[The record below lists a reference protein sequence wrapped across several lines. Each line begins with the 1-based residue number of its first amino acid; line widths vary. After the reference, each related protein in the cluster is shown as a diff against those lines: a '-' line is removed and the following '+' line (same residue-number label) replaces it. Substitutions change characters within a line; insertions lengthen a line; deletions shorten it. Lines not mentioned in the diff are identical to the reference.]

1 MEHLHLHTE
10 GSSLD
15 GLGRT
20 EDLIL
25 HAKKS
30 GSKVLAITDHGT
42 LSNIVRFQNACQ
54 KHDMLWV
61 FGMEIYFK
69 HETWNGHLTV
79 LCRGQE
85 GFNNLVKL
93 HNLSQVRV
101 GKFLVFD
108 DLLAYREGLVVLSGC
123 PASPLQRLNKAEAIE
138 LARRFKEAFVDN
150 FYIETMLNPE
160 MPETFQRSMLLADA
174 LNTTCVLTNDVHY
187 ALAEDSDLHN
197 ILTNI
202 NADYSYSSKSN
213 YLTSDDDIYERAST
227 MNIARETINELLANT
242 KKLATSLANE
252 TITIQ
257 AKAKL
262 PHFTEGN
269 EKLRKLVCEGVIA
282 RGFSDISE
290 LGEQAKERLEYEL
303 SVIEKL
309 GFESYFL
316 VLQDIAAFCEDK
328 KICMG
333 YGRGS
338 GVASLVLYLLK
349 VTNIN
354 PLVFNLSFE
363 RFLNSI
369 RKEPPDVDLDFAS
382 NRRGEVVKWMQ
393 VKYNAMQVAT
403 NSYFHHASLA
413 RELCRYYKIDK
424 STTAQLA
431 AGEQL
436 DSALIPASVKSQF
449 LRAYYL
455 MLNQQR
461 HKSRHAGGVVIIN
474 KEDVVPYTILE
485 GEKVIVWSEGSERE
499 LSQAGFVKFDLLG
512 IEALN
517 IVAELREY
525 EMIKD
530 FNDIKTIEAFR
541 AGNTKGVFQF
551 SGAGFTQFTIEA
563 QPRTFEDLIA
573 INALYRAAN
582 TKQRDNYTKQT
593 RMFNIKEIDEIL
605 APTRGYI
612 VYQEQVMS
620 LVALVT
626 GGDLEQADL
635 ARRLISK
642 PKLNDSDYV
651 AKFMSLKDKFL
662 ASSLPQPIIKT
673 LWDDI
678 VEHSGYSFNKSHA
691 TAYAALA
698 FEMMYHKVHYPERFT
713 LACLNQDRNNT
724 QAHILQAI
732 LLGFEFELPSANSSA
747 DFVLKNDKTISCPLW
762 VIKGLSYETAKA
774 IEYIRAERDFTDK
787 KDFVERCGK
796 RIARK
801 NIVALIEKIGG
812 FDRSLMLFVL
822 GEKEL
827 DTSVLD
833 VLIPARG
840 FMKRMEKENERGLGY
855 ALVAG
860 IEERDKGKGTY
871 YVYNLFPDRKAWAS
885 SKHEIGSEISFL
897 QGERGRIVVLS
908 EVKNAR

>member
-1 MEHLHLHTE
+1 MEHLHLHSE
-10 GSSLD
+10 GSLLD

-25 HAKKS
+25 HAKNF
-30 GSKVLAITDHGT
+30 GAEVLAITDHGT

-54 KHDMLWV
+54 RHGMKWV

-69 HETWNGHLTV
+69 HEIWAGHLTV
-79 LCRGQE
+79 LSRGQE

-93 HNLSQVRV
+93 HNLSQTRV
-101 GKFLVFD
+101 GKFLVFE
-108 DLLAYREGLVVLSGC
+108 DLLAYKAGLVVLSGC

-150 FYIETMLNPE
+150 FYIEAMLNPD
-160 MPETFQRSMLLADA
+160 MPETFQRSMLLANA

-197 ILTNI
+197 ILTTI

-213 YLTSDDDIYERAST
+213 YLTRDDDMYERASA
-227 MNIARETINELLANT
+227 MNIARETISKLLANT

-262 PHFTEGN
+262 PHFEHSN
-269 EKLRKLVCEGVIA
+269 EKLRKLAYDGVIA

-316 VLQDIAAFCEDK
+316 VLQDIAAFCESK
-328 KICMG
+328 NICMG

-349 VTNIN
+349 VTHIN
-354 PLVFNLSFE
+354 PLQFSLSFE

-382 NRRGEVVKWMQ
+382 NRRSEVVKWMQ
-393 VKYNAMQVAT
+393 EKYNAMQVAT
-403 NSYFHHASLA
+403 NSYFHHASLV

-424 STTAQLA
+424 STTEQLA
-431 AGEQL
+431 SNEQF
-436 DSALIPASVKSQF
+436 DSTLIPLSHKSQF
-449 LRAYYL
+449 LRAYYV

-461 HKSRHAGGVVIIN
+461 HKSRHAGGVVIVN
-474 KEDVVPYTILE
+474 KEDIVPYTLLDS
-485 GEKVIVWSEGSERE
+485 EKIIVWSEGSERE
-499 LSQAGFVKFDLLG
+499 LSQAGFVKFDILG

-517 IVAELREY
+517 IVAELREH

-530 FNDIKTIEAFR
+530 FNDIKTIEAFA

-551 SGAGFTQFTIEA
+551 AGAGFTQFTIEA
-563 QPRTFEDLIA
+563 QPKSFEDLIA

-582 TKQRDNYTKQT
+582 TKQRDNYTKRT
-593 RMFNIKEIDEIL
+593 RVFGIKEIDEIL

-612 VYQEQVMS
+612 VYQEQVMA
-620 LVALVT
+620 LVALFT

-642 PKLNDSDYV
+642 PKVNDNDYI

-662 ASSLPQPIIKT
+662 ASSLPQSIVQT
-673 LWDDI
+673 LWGDI

-698 FEMMYHKVHYPERFT
+698 YEMMYHKVNHPEHFT
-713 LACLNQDRNNT
+713 LACLNQDRNNA

-732 LLGFEFELPSANSSA
+732 VLGFEFELPNVNSSA
-747 DFVLKNDKTISCPLW
+747 NFILKSDKTISCPLW
-762 VIKGLSYETAKA
+762 LLKGLSYETAKA
-774 IEYIRAERDFTDK
+774 IERIRSERDFADK

-801 NIVALIEKIGG
+801 NLVELIEKIGG
-812 FDRSLMLFVL
+812 FDRDLMLFAL
-822 GEKEL
+822 DEKEL
-827 DTSVLD
+827 DMSVLD
-833 VLIPARG
+833 VLIPAQG
-840 FMKRMEKENERGLGY
+840 FMKRMEKQTEQGLGY
-855 ALVAG
+855 GLVLS

-871 YVYNLFPDRKAWAS
+871 YVYNLFPDQIAWSS
-885 SKHEIGSEISFL
+885 SKHEIGSEIVFL
-897 QGERGRIVVLS
+897 QGERGRIVVLN